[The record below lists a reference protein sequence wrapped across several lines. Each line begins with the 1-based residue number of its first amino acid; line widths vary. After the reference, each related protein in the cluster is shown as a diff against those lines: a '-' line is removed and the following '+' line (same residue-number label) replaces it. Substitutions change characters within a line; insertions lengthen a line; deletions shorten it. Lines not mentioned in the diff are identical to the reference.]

1 MNMVVKVHS
10 SAARA
15 RMTPMRIL
23 PATAFTLL
31 LTGAALGQLPT
42 KEPVTLP
49 EYASIPKIEQY
60 ASPDEYETA
69 RRDSRYELTRLAYD
83 SDGLTVYAYH
93 YAPRQPKGRLPVVVF
108 NRGSYIWKQFA
119 GEYLTLFH
127 RLAEAGFL
135 VIAPMYRGSGGA
147 AGRDELG
154 GADLADL
161 LNVTKLI
168 ARLPNADPDQVFMYG
183 ESRGAMMTYQAIRE
197 KFPMRAAAVY
207 GGFTNL
213 AELAAPGGK
222 FASAATMI
230 WPDYAE
236 HTPEIVRRRSALQWP
251 DQFATP
257 ILIMHGGADS
267 DVPPAQALA
276 LAMRL
281 QELGKPYELIIRAG
295 AHHVL
300 TEWRTER
307 DAHAIDWFRRH
318 MTSR

>member
-1 MNMVVKVHS
+1 
-10 SAARA
+10 
-15 RMTPMRIL
+15 MRTL
-23 PATAFTLL
+23 LATAFALFL
-31 LTGAALGQLPT
+31 ASAALGQPPV
-42 KEPVTLP
+42 KEPVILP
-49 EYASIPKIEQY
+49 NYAAIPKLEQY
-60 ASPDEYETA
+60 ASPEEYETA
-69 RRDSRYELTRLAYD
+69 RRDMRYELTRLAYD
-83 SDGLTVYAYH
+83 SDGLTVYAYQ

-108 NRGSYIWKQFA
+108 NRGSYVWRQFA
-119 GEYLTLFH
+119 GEYLTIFH

-154 GADLADL
+154 GADLDDL

-168 ARLPNADPDQVFMYG
+168 AQLPNADPDQVFMYG

-222 FASAATMI
+222 FASAAAMI
-230 WPDYAE
+230 WPGYAE
-236 HTPEIVRRRSALQWP
+236 HSAEIIRRRSALQWP
-251 DQFATP
+251 DQFTTP
-257 ILIMHGGADS
+257 VLIMHGGADS
-267 DVPPAQALA
+267 DVPPAQSLA
-276 LAMRL
+276 LATRL

-300 TEWRTER
+300 TEWRVER
-307 DAHAIDWFRRH
+307 DAQAIEWFRRH